1 MNTHY
6 AVVVFSGD
14 PACEHDDEDLNGK
27 PPSLDFIA
35 CGPED
40 FCWRAVAEW
49 TESHPLRMWEDV
61 EVLAR
66 DPLHVANE
74 RAASSLA

>member
-6 AVVVFSGD
+6 AVITFSGD
-14 PACEHDDEDLNGK
+14 PDGEHEDEELCGRG
-27 PPSLDFIA
+27 PHLDFIA

-40 FCWRAVAEW
+40 FCWAAISEW
-49 TESHPLRMWEDV
+49 TERHSLQKWQEV

-66 DPLHVANE
+66 DRVSVARE
-74 RAASSLA
+74 GGA